1 MIMDAEMLLR
11 AVDYIQRGKKSCEDA
26 AENLLN
32 HEPALSYYRGKA
44 KAFSEVLSFLELIDK
59 MKVRIKKLNDN
70 AVLPTKAHA
79 TDAGFDLYCTS
90 TEVNWGTRKL
100 TCHTGLA
107 FEIPDGYVGL
117 IFPRSSVSNKP
128 LMMANSVG
136 VIDSGY
142 RGEVTAKFNITGM
155 NEIYANNY
163 QVGDKIAQ
171 MIIIPYPEI
180 EFEEVESLS
189 DSDRGTGG
197 YGSTGR

>member
-1 MIMDAEMLLR
+1 MDREMLLR
-11 AVDYIQRGKKSCEDA
+11 VVDYVQRGKKSCEDA

-44 KAFSEVLSFLELIDK
+44 KAFSEVLGFLELIDK

-70 AVLPTKAHA
+70 AVMPTKAHA

-107 FEIPDGYVGL
+107 FEIPDGYVGI

-128 LMMANSVG
+128 LMMAYSVG

-180 EFEEVESLS
+180 EFEETDSLS
-189 DSDRGTGG
+189 ESDRGTGG
-197 YGSTGR
+197 YGTTGR

>member
-1 MIMDAEMLLR
+1 MDTEMLLR
-11 AVDYIQRGKKSCEDA
+11 AVDYVQRGKKSCEDA

-32 HEPALSYYRGKA
+32 HEPSLSYYRGKA

-70 AVLPTKAHA
+70 AVMPTKAHP

-90 TEVNWGTRKL
+90 KEIDWTKRQIV
-100 TCHTGLA
+100 CHTGLA
-107 FEIPDGYVGL
+107 FEIPEGYVGL

-136 VIDSGY
+136 VVDSCY
-142 RGEVTAKFNITGM
+142 RGEVTAKFNITDTRQS
-155 NEIYANNY
+155 AFAHY
-163 QVGDKIAQ
+163 QEGDRIAQ

-180 EFEEVESLS
+180 EFEEADSLS
-189 DSDRGTGG
+189 ESDRGTGG

>member
-1 MIMDAEMLLR
+1 ML
-11 AVDYIQRGKKSCEDA
+11 VK
-26 AENLLN
+26 
-32 HEPALSYYRGKA
+32 
-44 KAFSEVLSFLELIDK
+44 
-59 MKVRIKKLNDN
+59 IKKVAKG

-90 TEVNWGTRKL
+90 KEIDWTKRQIV
-100 TCHTGLA
+100 CHTGLA
-107 FEIPDGYVGL
+107 FEIPEGHVGL

-128 LMMANSVG
+128 LVMANSVG

-180 EFEEVESLS
+180 EFEEADSLS
-189 DSDRGTGG
+189 ESDRGTGG

>member
-1 MIMDAEMLLR
+1 ML
-11 AVDYIQRGKKSCEDA
+11 VK
-26 AENLLN
+26 
-32 HEPALSYYRGKA
+32 
-44 KAFSEVLSFLELIDK
+44 
-59 MKVRIKKLNDN
+59 IKKVATG

-90 TEVNWGTRKL
+90 KEIDWTKRQIV
-100 TCHTGLA
+100 CHTGLA
-107 FEIPDGYVGL
+107 FEIPEGHVGL

-180 EFEEVESLS
+180 EFEEADSLS
-189 DSDRGTGG
+189 ESDRGTGG

>member
-1 MIMDAEMLLR
+1 
-11 AVDYIQRGKKSCEDA
+11 
-26 AENLLN
+26 
-32 HEPALSYYRGKA
+32 
-44 KAFSEVLSFLELIDK
+44 
-59 MKVRIKKLNDN
+59 MKVRIKKLNDK
-70 AVLPTKAHA
+70 AVMPTKAHA

-90 TEVNWGTRKL
+90 KEVNWGTRL
-100 TCHTGLA
+100 LICHTGLA

-117 IFPRSSVSNKP
+117 LFPRSSVSNMP

-142 RGEVTAKFNITGM
+142 RGEVTAKFNITDTR
-155 NEIYANNY
+155 YTAFTHY
-163 QVGDKIAQ
+163 QEGDRIAQ

-180 EFEEVESLS
+180 EFEEADSLS

>member
-1 MIMDAEMLLR
+1 MLLR
-11 AVDYIQRGKKSCEDA
+11 VVDYVQRGKKSCEDA

-44 KAFSEVLSFLELIDK
+44 KAFSEVLGFLELIDK

-70 AVLPTKAHA
+70 AVMPTKAHA

-180 EFEEVESLS
+180 EFEETDSLS
-189 DSDRGTGG
+189 ESDRGTGG
-197 YGSTGR
+197 YGTTGR

>member
-1 MIMDAEMLLR
+1 MLLR
-11 AVDYIQRGKKSCEDA
+11 AVDYVQRGKKSCEDA

-44 KAFSEVLSFLELIDK
+44 KAFSEVLKFLELIDK

-70 AVLPTKAHA
+70 AVMPSKAHA
-79 TDAGFDLYCTS
+79 ADAGFDLYCTS
-90 TEVNWGTRKL
+90 KEIDWTKRQIV
-100 TCHTGLA
+100 CHTGLA
-107 FEIPDGYVGL
+107 FEIPEGYVGL

-136 VIDSGY
+136 VVDSCY
-142 RGEVTAKFNITGM
+142 RGEVTAKFNITDTRQS
-155 NEIYANNY
+155 AFAHY
-163 QVGDKIAQ
+163 QEGDRIAQ

-180 EFEEVESLS
+180 EFEETDSLS
-189 DSDRGTGG
+189 ESDRGTCG

>member
-1 MIMDAEMLLR
+1 ML
-11 AVDYIQRGKKSCEDA
+11 VK
-26 AENLLN
+26 
-32 HEPALSYYRGKA
+32 
-44 KAFSEVLSFLELIDK
+44 
-59 MKVRIKKLNDN
+59 IKKVAKG

-90 TEVNWGTRKL
+90 KEIDWTKRQIV
-100 TCHTGLA
+100 CHTGLA
-107 FEIPDGYVGL
+107 FEIPEGHVGL

-155 NEIYANNY
+155 NEIYSNNY

-180 EFEEVESLS
+180 EFEEADSLS
-189 DSDRGTGG
+189 ESDRGTGG

>member
-1 MIMDAEMLLR
+1 ML
-11 AVDYIQRGKKSCEDA
+11 VK
-26 AENLLN
+26 
-32 HEPALSYYRGKA
+32 
-44 KAFSEVLSFLELIDK
+44 
-59 MKVRIKKLNDN
+59 IKKVAKG

-90 TEVNWGTRKL
+90 KEIDWTKRQIV
-100 TCHTGLA
+100 CHTGLA
-107 FEIPDGYVGL
+107 FEIPEGHVGL

-171 MIIIPYPEI
+171 MIIIPHPEI
-180 EFEEVESLS
+180 EFEEADSLS
-189 DSDRGTGG
+189 ESDRGTGG

>member
-1 MIMDAEMLLR
+1 MLVKVKKVAKG
-11 AVDYIQRGKKSCEDA
+11 AVI
-26 AENLLN
+26 
-32 HEPALSYYRGKA
+32 
-44 KAFSEVLSFLELIDK
+44 
-59 MKVRIKKLNDN
+59 
-70 AVLPTKAHA
+70 PTKAHA
-79 TDAGFDLYCTS
+79 TDAGFDLCCTS
-90 TEVNWGTRKL
+90 KEIDWTKRQIV
-100 TCHTGLA
+100 CHTGLA
-107 FEIPDGYVGL
+107 FEIPEGHVGL

-155 NEIYANNY
+155 HEIGANNY

-180 EFEEVESLS
+180 EFEVADSLS
-189 DSDRGTGG
+189 ESDRGTGG

>member
-1 MIMDAEMLLR
+1 MDREMLLR
-11 AVDYIQRGKKSCEDA
+11 VVDYVQRGKKSCEDA
-26 AENLLN
+26 PENLLN

-44 KAFSEVLSFLELIDK
+44 KAFSELLKFLELIDK

-70 AVLPTKAHA
+70 AMMPTKAHA

-90 TEVNWGTRKL
+90 KKIDWTKRQIV
-100 TCHTGLA
+100 CHTGLA
-107 FEIPDGYVGL
+107 FEIPEGYVGL

-136 VIDSGY
+136 VVDSCY
-142 RGEVTAKFNITGM
+142 RGEVTAKFNITDTRQS
-155 NEIYANNY
+155 AFAHY
-163 QVGDKIAQ
+163 QEGDRIAQ

-180 EFEEVESLS
+180 EFEETDSISE
-189 DSDRGTGG
+189 SDRGTGG

>member
-1 MIMDAEMLLR
+1 MDHEMLLR
-11 AVDYIQRGKKSCEDA
+11 AVDYVQRGKKSCEDA

-44 KAFSEVLSFLELIDK
+44 KAFSEVLKFLELIDK

-70 AVLPTKAHA
+70 AVMPSKAHA
-79 TDAGFDLYCTS
+79 ADAGFDLYCTS
-90 TEVNWGTRKL
+90 KEIDWTKRQIV
-100 TCHTGLA
+100 CHTGLA
-107 FEIPDGYVGL
+107 FEIPEGYVGL

-136 VIDSGY
+136 VVDSCY
-142 RGEVTAKFNITGM
+142 RGEVTTKFNITDTRQS
-155 NEIYANNY
+155 AFAHY
-163 QVGDKIAQ
+163 QEGDRIAQ

-180 EFEEVESLS
+180 EFEETDSLS

>member
-1 MIMDAEMLLR
+1 MDREMLLR
-11 AVDYIQRGKKSCEDA
+11 VVDYVQRGKKSCEDA

-44 KAFSEVLSFLELIDK
+44 KAFSEVLGFLELIDK

-70 AVLPTKAHA
+70 AVMPTKAHA

-180 EFEEVESLS
+180 EFEETDSLS
-189 DSDRGTGG
+189 ESDRGTGG
-197 YGSTGR
+197 YGTTGR

>member
-1 MIMDAEMLLR
+1 MDREMLLR
-11 AVDYIQRGKKSCEDA
+11 AVDYVQRGKKSCEDA

-44 KAFSEVLSFLELIDK
+44 KAFSEVLVFLELIDK

-70 AVLPTKAHA
+70 AVMPSKAHA

-90 TEVNWGTRKL
+90 KEIDWTKRQIV
-100 TCHTGLA
+100 CHTGLA
-107 FEIPDGYVGL
+107 FEIPEGYVGL

-136 VIDSGY
+136 VVDSGY
-142 RGEVTAKFNITGM
+142 RGEVTAKFNITDTRQS
-155 NEIYANNY
+155 AFAHY
-163 QVGDKIAQ
+163 QEGDRIAQ

-180 EFEEVESLS
+180 EFEETDSLS
-189 DSDRGTGG
+189 ESDRGTCG

>member
-1 MIMDAEMLLR
+1 ME
-11 AVDYIQRGKKSCEDA
+11 
-26 AENLLN
+26 
-32 HEPALSYYRGKA
+32 
-44 KAFSEVLSFLELIDK
+44 
-59 MKVRIKKLNDN
+59 VRIKKLNDK
-70 AVLPTKAHA
+70 AVMPTKAHA

-90 TEVNWGTRKL
+90 MEFNWEKRQL
-100 TCHTGLA
+100 ICHIGLA

-128 LMMANSVG
+128 LMLANSVG

-142 RGEVTAKFNITGM
+142 RGEVTAKFNITDRF
-155 NEIYANNY
+155 EISANNY

-180 EFEEVESLS
+180 SFVESDELS
-189 DSDRGTGG
+189 DTERGSGG